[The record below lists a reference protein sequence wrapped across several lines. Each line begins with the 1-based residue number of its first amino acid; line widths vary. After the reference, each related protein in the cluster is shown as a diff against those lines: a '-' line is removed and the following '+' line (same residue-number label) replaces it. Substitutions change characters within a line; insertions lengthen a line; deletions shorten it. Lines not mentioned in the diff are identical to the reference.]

1 MALLRSIVT
10 ISGLTMVS
18 RVLGFIRDMLIA
30 AVLGAGPIADAFF
43 VAFRLPN
50 LFRALFAEGAFSA
63 AFVPLFARRVEAD
76 GESRAVA
83 FAEQALS
90 VLLTTLLVFLILCEI
105 AMPLL
110 IYVIAPGFSD
120 APEQID
126 LAVDLARINFPYLLF
141 ISLVSLLA
149 GILNSLGR
157 FAAAAATPILLNLAM
172 ITAAL
177 TLVPWTPTPGHAL
190 AWGVA
195 AAGVLQFLWLLYFC
209 GRAGLWLRLPRPRLT
224 PEVRL
229 LVRRALPV
237 ALGAGIYQVNLTINT
252 ALASW
257 LPPGSVSYLFYAD
270 RVNQLPLGVV
280 GIAVGTALLP
290 LLSRQVRAGHGQAA
304 MHSQNRAV
312 EFTLLLTLPAAVGLI
327 VLANPIMSVL
337 FERGAFGPAEADAT
351 AMALAAYASGLPAYV
366 LIKALAPGF
375 FARED
380 TRTPVKVA
388 AASAGINVVLN
399 LILMWPFSYVG
410 IAASTAI
417 AAWINAIALALILW
431 QRGHLRVDER
441 LRRRVPRVVAAS
453 LIMGGV
459 SAALHLSVL
468 APWLDGDQSARI
480 AALAIL
486 VCAGLATFALA
497 AQCFGAAGMQ
507 DLRGF
512 IRGSEAKTPKTQNR
526 DAT

>member
-1 MALLRSIVT
+1 MVLLRSIVT
-10 ISGLTMVS
+10 IGGMTMVS

-30 AVLGAGPIADAFF
+30 AVIGAGPVADAFF

-63 AFVPLFARRVEAD
+63 AFVPLFAKRVEAE
-76 GESRAVA
+76 GEARAVA

-90 VLLTTLLVFLILCEI
+90 VLLSALLLFLIVFEL
-105 AMPLL
+105 AMPLF
-110 IYVIAPGFSD
+110 IYVIAPGFAD
-120 APEQID
+120 QPQQVA
-126 LAVDLARINFPYLLF
+126 LAVELARITFPYLLF
-141 ISLVSLLA
+141 ISLVSLMG

-172 ITAAL
+172 IAAAL
-177 TLVPWTPTPGHAL
+177 ALVPFTPTAGHAL

-195 AAGVLQFLWLLYFC
+195 AAGAAQFLWLFYFC
-209 GRAGLWLRLPRPRLT
+209 GREGLWLRLPRPRLT

-237 ALGAGIYQVNLTINT
+237 ALGAGVYQVNLTINT

-280 GIAVGTALLP
+280 GIAVSTALLP
-290 LLSRQVRAGHGQAA
+290 LLARQLRAGHARAA
-304 MHSQNRAV
+304 MHSQNRAL
-312 EFTLLLTLPAAVGLI
+312 EFTLLLTLPAATGLV
-327 VLANPIMSVL
+327 VLAQPVMSVL
-337 FERGAFGPAEADAT
+337 FERGAFGPAEAEAT

-366 LIKALAPGF
+366 LIKALTPGF

-388 AASAGINVVLN
+388 AVCAAINVGLN

-410 IAASTAI
+410 IAVSTAV
-417 AAWINAIALALILW
+417 AFWINAGALAAILW
-431 QRGHLRVDER
+431 QRGHLGIDER
-441 LRRRVPRVVAAS
+441 LRKRLPRMVAATAA
-453 LIMGGV
+453 MGGV
-459 SAALHLSVL
+459 CAFLHLEVL
-468 APWLDGDQSARI
+468 APWLDGDQAHRV

-486 VCAGLATFALA
+486 VGAGLATFALA
-497 AQCFGAAGMQ
+497 AQLFGAAGIR

-512 IRGSEAKTPKTQNR
+512 IKRP
-526 DAT
+526 DAAA

>member
-1 MALLRSIVT
+1 MVLLRSIVT
-10 ISGLTMVS
+10 IGGLTMVS
-18 RVLGFIRDMLIA
+18 RVLGFIRDVLIA
-30 AVLGAGPIADAFF
+30 AVIGAGPVADAFF

-63 AFVPLFARRVEAD
+63 AFVPLFAKRVEAQ
-76 GESRAVA
+76 GEREAVA
-83 FAEQALS
+83 FAEQAMS
-90 VLLTTLLVFLILCEI
+90 VLLCALLLFLILFEM
-105 AMPLL
+105 AMPLF
-110 IYVIAPGFSD
+110 IYVIAPGFAD
-120 APEQID
+120 QPEQVA
-126 LAVDLARINFPYLLF
+126 LAVDLARITFPYLLF
-141 ISLVSLLA
+141 ISLVSLMG

-172 ITAAL
+172 IASAL
-177 TLVPWTPTPGHAL
+177 ALAPFTPTAGHAL

-195 AAGVLQFLWLLYFC
+195 GAGALQFLWLFYFC
-209 GRAGLWLRLPRPRLT
+209 GREGLWLRLPRPRLT

-280 GIAVGTALLP
+280 GIAVSTALLP
-290 LLSRQVRAGHGQAA
+290 LLARQLRAGHARAA
-304 MHSQNRAV
+304 MHSQNRAL
-312 EFTLLLTLPAAVGLI
+312 EFTLLLTLPAATGLI
-327 VLANPIMSVL
+327 VLASPVMSVL
-337 FERGAFGPAEADAT
+337 FERGAFGPAEAEAT
-351 AMALAAYASGLPAYV
+351 AMALAAYSSGLPAYV
-366 LIKALAPGF
+366 LIKALTPGF

-388 AASAGINVVLN
+388 AVCAAINVGLN

-410 IAASTAI
+410 IAVSTAV
-417 AAWINAIALALILW
+417 AFWINAGALAVILW
-431 QRGHLRVDER
+431 QRGHLAIDER
-441 LRRRVPRVVAAS
+441 LRSRLPRMIAATAA
-453 LIMGGV
+453 MGGV
-459 SAALHLSVL
+459 CAFLHLGVL
-468 APWLDGDQSARI
+468 GAWLAGDQLHRV

-486 VCAGLATFALA
+486 VGAGLFTFALA
-497 AQCFGAAGMQ
+497 AQLFGAAGIR

-512 IRGSEAKTPKTQNR
+512 IRKPDTA
-526 DAT
+526 A

>member
-10 ISGLTMVS
+10 IGALTMVS

-30 AVLGAGPIADAFF
+30 AVLGAGPVADAFF

-63 AFVPLFARRVEAD
+63 AFVPLFARSVEAE
-76 GESRAVA
+76 GEAKAAA

-90 VLLTTLLVFLILCEI
+90 VLLSALLVFLVVFEI
-105 AMPLL
+105 AMPVL
-110 IYVIAPGFSD
+110 IYLIAPGFGD

-126 LAVDLARINFPYLLF
+126 LAIQFARINFPYLLF
-141 ISLVSLLA
+141 ISLVSLMA
-149 GILNSLGR
+149 GVLNSLGR
-157 FAAAAATPILLNLAM
+157 FAAAAATPILLNVAM
-172 ITAAL
+172 IAAAL
-177 TLVPWTPTPGHAL
+177 VLAPWTPTPGHAL

-195 AAGVLQFLWLLYFC
+195 AAGVLQFLWLFYFC

-257 LPPGSVSYLFYAD
+257 LPAGSVSYLFYAD
-270 RVNQLPLGVV
+270 RVNQLPLGIV

-290 LLSRQVRAGHGQAA
+290 LLSRQLRAGHGPAA
-304 MHSQNRAV
+304 MHSQNRAL
-312 EFTLLLTLPAAVGLI
+312 EFTLLLTLPAAVALV
-327 VLANPIMSVL
+327 VLAAPVMSVL
-337 FERGAFGPAEADAT
+337 FERGAFGPAEAEAT
-351 AMALAAYASGLPAYV
+351 ATALAAYAFGLPAYV

-388 AASAGINVVLN
+388 AASAVINVGLN
-399 LILMWPFSYVG
+399 LILMWPFSFVG

-417 AAWINAIALALILW
+417 ASWINAIALAAVLW
-431 QRGHLRVDER
+431 QRGHLRIDER
-441 LRRRVPRVVAAS
+441 LRRRLPRMVAAAA
-453 LIMGGV
+453 IMGGV
-459 SAALHLSVL
+459 CAALHLVVL
-468 APWLDGDQSARI
+468 APWLAGHQAHRI
-480 AALAIL
+480 GALAIL
-486 VCAGLATFALA
+486 VGAGLVTYALA
-497 AQCFGAAGMQ
+497 SQLLGAAGVQ

-512 IRGSEAKTPKTQNR
+512 IRGR
-526 DAT
+526 DMKGSDAA

>member
-10 ISGLTMVS
+10 IGGLTMVS

-30 AVLGAGPIADAFF
+30 AVLGAGPVADAFF

-63 AFVPLFARRVEAD
+63 AFVPLFARSVEAE
-76 GESRAVA
+76 GEGRAAA

-90 VLLTTLLVFLILCEI
+90 VLLSALLVFLVVFEI

-110 IYVIAPGFSD
+110 IYVIAPGFGDSP
-120 APEQID
+120 AQVD
-126 LAVDLARINFPYLLF
+126 LAIQFARINFPYLLF
-141 ISLVSLLA
+141 ISLVSLMA

-157 FAAAAATPILLNLAM
+157 FAAAAATPILLNVAM
-172 ITAAL
+172 IAAAL
-177 TLVPWTPTPGHAL
+177 MLVPWTPTPGHAL

-195 AAGVLQFLWLLYFC
+195 AAGVLQFLWLFYFC

-257 LPPGSVSYLFYAD
+257 LPAGSVSYLFYAD
-270 RVNQLPLGVV
+270 RVNQLPLGIV

-290 LLSRQVRAGHGQAA
+290 LLSRQLRAGHGPAA
-304 MHSQNRAV
+304 MHSQNRAL
-312 EFTLLLTLPAAVGLI
+312 EFTLLLTVPAAVALI
-327 VLANPIMSVL
+327 VLATPIMSVL
-337 FERGAFGPAEADAT
+337 FERGAFGPAEAEAT
-351 AMALAAYASGLPAYV
+351 ATALAAYAFGLPAYV

-388 AASAGINVVLN
+388 AASAAINVGLN
-399 LILMWPFSYVG
+399 LVLMWPFSFVG

-417 AAWINAIALALILW
+417 ASWINALALAAILW

-441 LRRRVPRVVAAS
+441 LRRRLPRVLGAS
-453 LIMGGV
+453 AIMGGV
-459 SAALHLSVL
+459 CAALHLLVL
-468 APWLDGDQSARI
+468 GPWLAGHQAHRVV
-480 AALAIL
+480 ALAIL
-486 VCAGLATFALA
+486 VGVGLATFALS
-497 AQCFGAAGMQ
+497 AQLFGAAGVQ
-507 DLRGF
+507 DLRGLLKG
-512 IRGSEAKTPKTQNR
+512 RGIEGSDTA
-526 DAT
+526 

>member
-1 MALLRSIVT
+1 MPLLRSIVT
-10 ISGLTMVS
+10 IGGLTMVS

-30 AVLGAGPIADAFF
+30 AVLGAGPVADAFF

-63 AFVPLFARRVEAD
+63 AFVPLFARAVEAE
-76 GESRAVA
+76 GETEAAA

-90 VLLTTLLVFLILCEI
+90 VLLTALLVFLVLFEI
-105 AMPLL
+105 AMPVL
-110 IYVIAPGFSD
+110 IYVIAPGFGD

-126 LAVDLARINFPYLLF
+126 LAIQFARINFPYLLF
-141 ISLVSLLA
+141 ISLVSLMA

-172 ITAAL
+172 IAAAL
-177 TLVPWTPTPGHAL
+177 ALVPLAPTPGHAL

-195 AAGVLQFLWLLYFC
+195 VAGVLQFLWLFYFC
-209 GRAGLWLRLPRPRLT
+209 GRAGLWLRLPRPRLS
-224 PEVRL
+224 PQVRL

-280 GIAVGTALLP
+280 GIAVSTALLP
-290 LLSRQVRAGHGQAA
+290 LLSRQLRAGHSRAA
-304 MHSQNRAV
+304 MHSQNRAL
-312 EFTLLLTLPAAVGLI
+312 EFTLLLTLPAATALI
-327 VLANPIMSVL
+327 VLAGPIMSVL
-337 FERGAFGPAEADAT
+337 FERGAFGPAEAEAT
-351 AMALAAYASGLPAYV
+351 ATALAAYASGLPAYV

-388 AASAGINVVLN
+388 GVCAVINVALN
-399 LILMWPFSYVG
+399 LILMWPFSYIG
-410 IAASTAI
+410 IAVSTAI
-417 AAWINAIALALILW
+417 ASWINAIVLAVILW
-431 QRGHLRVDER
+431 QRGHLHLDER
-441 LRRRVPRVVAAS
+441 LRTRLPRVIAACS
-453 LIMGGV
+453 AMGGV
-459 SAALHLSVL
+459 CAFLHLAMLGAWL
-468 APWLDGDQSARI
+468 AGNQLHRI
-480 AALAIL
+480 GALAIL
-486 VCAGLATFALA
+486 VTAGLATFTLA
-497 AQCFGAAGMQ
+497 AQLLGAAGLR

-512 IRGSEAKTPKTQNR
+512 IKRP
-526 DAT
+526 DAA

>member
-1 MALLRSIVT
+1 MLLLRSIVT
-10 ISGLTMVS
+10 IGGLTMVS

-30 AVLGAGPIADAFF
+30 AVIGAGPVADAFF

-63 AFVPLFARRVEAD
+63 AFVPLFARKVEAE
-76 GESRAVA
+76 GEGQAVA

-90 VLLTTLLVFLILCEI
+90 VLLCALLLFLILFEI
-105 AMPLL
+105 AMPLF
-110 IYVIAPGFSD
+110 IYVIAPGFAD
-120 APEQID
+120 QPEQVT
-126 LAVDLARINFPYLLF
+126 LAVELARITFPYLLF
-141 ISLVSLLA
+141 ISLVSLM
-149 GILNSLGR
+149 GGVLNSLGR

-172 ITAAL
+172 IGAAL
-177 TLVPWTPTPGHAL
+177 ALVPFTPTAGHAL

-195 AAGVLQFLWLLYFC
+195 GAGAVQFLWLFYFC
-209 GRAGLWLRLPRPRLT
+209 GREGLWLRLPRPRLT

-280 GIAVGTALLP
+280 GIAVSTALLP
-290 LLSRQVRAGHGQAA
+290 LLARQLRAGHARAA
-304 MHSQNRAV
+304 MHSQNRAL
-312 EFTLLLTLPAAVGLI
+312 EFTLLLTLPAATGLI
-327 VLANPIMSVL
+327 VLAQPVMSVL
-337 FERGAFGPAEADAT
+337 FERGAFGPAEAEAT

-366 LIKALAPGF
+366 LIKALTPGY

-388 AASAGINVVLN
+388 GVCAVINVGLN

-410 IAASTAI
+410 IAVSTAI
-417 AAWINAIALALILW
+417 AFWVNAGALAVILW
-431 QRGHLRVDER
+431 QRGHLAIDER
-441 LRRRVPRVVAAS
+441 LRARLPRVIAATA
-453 LIMGGV
+453 IMGGV
-459 SAALHLSVL
+459 CAALHLAVL
-468 APWLDGDQSARI
+468 GPWLDGDQLHRV

-486 VCAGLATFALA
+486 IGAGLFTFALF
-497 AQCFGAAGMQ
+497 AQLLGAAGIR

-512 IRGSEAKTPKTQNR
+512 VKRP
-526 DAT
+526 DAAA

>member
-1 MALLRSIVT
+1 
-10 ISGLTMVS
+10 MVS
-18 RVLGFIRDMLIA
+18 RVLGFVRDMLIA
-30 AVLGAGPIADAFF
+30 AVLGAGPVADAFF

-63 AFVPLFARRVEAD
+63 AFVPLFARSVEAE
-76 GESRAVA
+76 GEAKAAA
-83 FAEQALS
+83 FAQQAFS
-90 VLLTTLLVFLILCEI
+90 ALLAALLVFLVVCEL

-120 APEQID
+120 APEQIE
-126 LAVDLARINFPYLLF
+126 LAIQLARINFPYLLC
-141 ISLVSLLA
+141 ISLVSLMA

-177 TLVPWTPTPGHAL
+177 ALVPWTPTPGHAL

-195 AAGVLQFLWLLYFC
+195 AAGVLQFVWLFYFC
-209 GRAGLWLRLPRPRLT
+209 GRAGIWLRVSRPRLT
-224 PEVRL
+224 PQVRL

-290 LLSRQVRAGHGQAA
+290 LLSRQLRAGQSGAA
-304 MHSQNRAV
+304 MHSQNRAL
-312 EFTLLLTLPAAVGLI
+312 EFTLLLTLPAAVALI
-327 VLANPIMSVL
+327 VLATPIMSVL
-337 FERGAFGPAEADAT
+337 FERGAFGPVEAEAT
-351 AMALAAYASGLPAYV
+351 ASALAAYAAGLPAYV

-388 AASAGINVVLN
+388 AASAVLNVALN

-410 IAASTAI
+410 IAVSTAI
-417 AAWINAIALALILW
+417 ASWINALALAAILW
-431 QRGHLRVDER
+431 RRGHLRIDKR
-441 LRRRVPRVVAAS
+441 LRQRLPRVIAATAA
-453 LIMGGV
+453 MGGV
-459 SAALHLSVL
+459 CAALHLTVL
-468 APWLDGDQSARI
+468 APLLAGGQGERVGAL
-480 AALAIL
+480 AAL
-486 VCAGLATFALA
+486 VGAGLVTFALA
-497 AQCFGAAGMQ
+497 AQLFGAAGVR

-512 IRGSEAKTPKTQNR
+512 IARPGNRASNGGGS
-526 DAT
+526 DAA